1 MNSDNTVTTIASE
14 NIRDLWKV
22 LDNTPGKGPSAA
34 SKILILDLVIILNIF
49 KFIESSTMNIN
60 AQRKAL
66 TARTTRTS
74 NQQQQPVGSRGGGRG
89 GSTRG
94 KIRNWNARD
103 D

>member
-34 SKILILDLVIILNIF
+34 SKIIFFILLSFLLVFF
-49 KFIESSTMNIN
+49 KFIESSTININ

-74 NQQQQPVGSRGGGRG
+74 NQQQPVTTRGRG
-89 GSTRG
+89 GSTRS
-94 KIRNWNARD
+94 KVRNWNARD